1 MQNAALIGGL
11 VVVIIAN
18 LPALIKK
25 YKN

>member
-11 VVVIIAN
+11 VIIIIAN

-25 YKN
+25 YKK